1 MNGDNRLME
10 GMIVTLQLE
19 IRDLDTLLSVIRAQ
33 PLQYSA
39 IERQAWRLKEAI
51 AALNEAIEEARSE

>member
-19 IRDLDTLLSVIRAQ
+19 IRDLDTLLSVIRTQ

-51 AALNEAIEEARSE
+51 AALNEAIEEARDE